1 MSDLLNIDDILG
13 GMDDSNTDSQE
24 AKKENTP
31 SDKDS
36 PDRVEKKPIKAWKVV
51 LCVLIGLIISGLI
64 YLITGV
70 LYTNYIRF
78 PAQEE
83 IITEQTGAYA
93 LENYEKQVHNQEGIT
108 KDDFLVK
115 EIEYANSN
123 DKKLSFIKSVVNTL
137 HYEPFI
143 VNAKNIFGND
153 MIDRGSMN
161 VVKISSPVDEGEKVT
176 MFYVDYKAITF
187 DEEKLNNLISDYELT
202 KDNVNYSNVLVD
214 MFCDYVTGLDKL
226 PITTVQR
233 VPNLIKDG
241 DVFRVTDKED
251 EYLDKLF
258 FSSDDFI
265 DCEMRFTE
273 AVGKLVSGKDLTPTE
288 DWTKWNNLSE
298 VKKEEEVE
306 PLKYG
311 KLNISLNW
319 CGAYYLTNDC
329 YTEDDNGNRVNTSV
343 KPQLGD
349 GSFESPAS
357 LGTSVITYVVSTD
370 SKGELVKKPIRIEMI
385 DFGVSEDA
393 INWFQSK
400 HIQNRGYI
408 LDTGVQYCYYVFK
421 ITNLSSEKLTVY
433 DNSSLCDKNGNL
445 STRTGTVFGL
455 SESITLKPDETG
467 YIESWG
473 RSTELNLKYVIWGAD
488 FEKKVEPVWFR
499 VLSGDL
505 EDKSEDKGVY
515 LLREKETE
523 TETTTVAPSS
533 SKDVEK
539 ND

>member
-273 AVGKLVSGKDLTPTE
+273 AVGKLVTGKDLTPTE

-319 CGAYYLTNDC
+319 CGAYYLTNDY

-370 SKGELVKKPIRIEMI
+370 SKGELDKKPIRIEMI

-393 INWFQSK
+393 INWFQRK

-488 FEKKVEPVWFR
+488 FEKKVKPVWFR

-515 LLREKETE
+515 LLKEKETE

>member
-13 GMDDSNTDSQE
+13 SMDGISTDSKE
-24 AKKENTP
+24 VKKEDTP
-31 SDKDS
+31 SDRDS

-51 LCVLIGLIISGLI
+51 LCVLIGLVISGLI

-273 AVGKLVSGKDLTPTE
+273 AVGKLVTGKDLTPTE

-319 CGAYYLTNDC
+319 CGAYYLTND
-329 YTEDDNGNRVNTSV
+329 YYIEDDSGNRVNTSV

-370 SKGELVKKPIRIEMI
+370 SKGELVKKPIRIEMT

-499 VLSGDL
+499 VLAGDL

-515 LLREKETE
+515 LLKEKETE
-523 TETTTVAPSS
+523 PEITTVVPSS

>member
-13 GMDDSNTDSQE
+13 SMDDSDTTPQE
-24 AKKENTP
+24 VKKEDTS
-31 SDKDS
+31 SDGGS
-36 PDRVEKKPIKAWKVV
+36 LDRAEKKPIKAWKVV
-51 LCVLIGLIISGLI
+51 LCVLIGLVTSGLI

-83 IITEQTGAYA
+83 IITKQTGAYA
-93 LENYEKQVHNQEGIT
+93 LENYEKQVHTQKGIT

-137 HYEPFI
+137 HYEPFV

-153 MIDRGSMN
+153 MIDRDSMN
-161 VVKISSPVDEGEKVT
+161 VVKISSPVDEGERVT
-176 MFYVDYKAITF
+176 MSYVNYKAITF
-187 DEEKLNNLISDYELT
+187 DEEKLSSLISDYELT

-233 VPNLIKDG
+233 VPNLIKNEDS
-241 DVFRVTDKED
+241 FRVTAEED

-258 FSSDDFI
+258 FSSDSFR

-273 AVGKLVSGKDLTPTE
+273 AVGKHVTGNDLTPTK

-298 VKKEEEVE
+298 VKKKEEVE

-329 YTEDDNGNRVNTSV
+329 YTEDDNGNRVNTSI
-343 KPQLGD
+343 KPQLGN

-370 SKGELVKKPIRIEMI
+370 NKGELVKKPIRIEMT

-408 LDTGVQYCYYVFK
+408 LDSDVQYCYYVFK
-421 ITNLSSEKLTVY
+421 ITNLSSEKLTIH

-473 RSTELNLKYVIWGAD
+473 RSTELNLKYAIWGAD

-499 VLSGDL
+499 VLAGDL
-505 EDKSEDKGVY
+505 EDKSEGKGVY
-515 LLREKETE
+515 LLKEKETE
-523 TETTTVAPSS
+523 PELTTVAPSS
-533 SKDVEK
+533 TKDIEK